1 VKLREHLTDP
11 ADARDLDTAWETIQ
25 ARRHR
30 GPKRGVWVLG
40 AAAVAA
46 LVVLVLRPGPSTP
59 RAPLNRSAQA
69 FTPEVVT
76 ADDGTQ
82 IVLMPG
88 ARLVPL
94 ESAADVTG
102 WRLEQGAAAFDVPHD
117 PDRTFY
123 VRGGDVRVVVVGT
136 RFTVRRAADQL
147 FVEVDRGTV
156 RVERDGDSTLV
167 HGGDALRVEAKFAEN
182 ARRWAVAGAPESGAP
197 GGRAYA
203 WEPNSDARR
212 ELAFGD
218 AGEAGAT
225 AERQGATGRDET
237 NTVSGSAAEGGAIA
251 EALAAA
257 RGAPTAVDGDAGA
270 SSGRKDPEA
279 GHGGEANGSDANG
292 AGASGGGANRADA
305 SGGGVNGGGANR
317 AGASGGGVNGG
328 GASGGG
334 ANRADASGGGVNG
347 GGANRAGASGGGV
360 NGGGASGGG
369 ANRADASGGGANRAG
384 ASGGGANGGRANR
397 ADANGGGVN
406 GGGTNGGRA
415 NRAGANRAVA
425 SGTIESGDGAN
436 GAARSGANSN
446 RGGANGAI
454 GNGAAANGAAANGA
468 SAKDGATAQRREGSD
483 DDDPLAASDRARAA
497 GLPERA
503 TEILARFV
511 ADAPDD
517 PRVPLAR
524 FMLARVYREDLGD
537 HDAAAKHLEAA
548 LAAGLPR
555 PLEERALARLVESYV
570 ATNQRKRARA
580 AAKRYV
586 ENFPKGARIEQIRRW
601 APPP

>member
-1 VKLREHLTDP
+1 MKLREHLTNP
-11 ADARDLDTAWETIQ
+11 ADARDLDAAWDTIQ
-25 ARRHR
+25 ARRRR
-30 GPKRGVWVLG
+30 GPRRGVWVLG
-40 AAAVAA
+40 AIATVVLAA
-46 LVVLVLRPGPSTP
+46 LVLRPAPSTP
-59 RAPLNRSAQA
+59 RAPLDRSAQA

-94 ESAADVTG
+94 ESAADVIG

-136 RFTVRRAADQL
+136 RFTVRRADDQL

-167 HGGDALRVEAKFAEN
+167 HGGDALRVEARFVES
-182 ARRWAVAGAPESGAP
+182 ARRWSVAGAPERSAP
-197 GGRAYA
+197 GGPRALA
-203 WEPNSDARR
+203 WEPNGDPRE

-218 AGEAGAT
+218 AAGRDAGGREGAT
-225 AERQGATGRDET
+225 ERDDA
-237 NTVSGSAAEGGAIA
+237 NTMGGSAAEGRAIA
-251 EALAAA
+251 EVGAPAAASSGPTAMDGDAATSSERGGPSAGRGDAARNGGAANRANA
-257 RGAPTAVDGDAGA
+257 RGA
-270 SSGRKDPEA
+270 
-279 GHGGEANGSDANG
+279 EANGTAASGTAVSGTAANGNAANGNAANGNAANGNAANGNAANGNAANGNAVSGTAANG
-292 AGASGGGANRADA
+292 A
-305 SGGGVNGGGANR
+305 
-317 AGASGGGVNGG
+317 
-328 GASGGG
+328 
-334 ANRADASGGGVNG
+334 
-347 GGANRAGASGGGV
+347 
-360 NGGGASGGG
+360 
-369 ANRADASGGGANRAG
+369 
-384 ASGGGANGGRANR
+384 
-397 ADANGGGVN
+397 
-406 GGGTNGGRA
+406 TK
-415 NRAGANRAVA
+415 
-425 SGTIESGDGAN
+425 N
-436 GAARSGANSN
+436 GATAS
-446 RGGANGAI
+446 
-454 GNGAAANGAAANGA
+454 GAAANGA
-468 SAKDGATAQRREGSD
+468 SKNGTAANGATANGTGTANGGTANGTTANGGAANGATAKGTAANGATKNGATKNGATKNGATATQEDGAD
-483 DDDPLAASDRARAA
+483 DDDPLAAADRARAA

-511 ADAPDD
+511 ADAPAD
-517 PRVPLAR
+517 PRAPLAR

-537 HDAAAKHLEAA
+537 HDAAAKHLEVA